1 MPDAPRLSPRSGP
14 LDLLAGAAIPVR
26 AGLLLLRTP
35 RLRALSL
42 LCAGVTLVIFV
53 GWAVVLWHMLPG
65 WAQLVWTPSEGLS
78 RGLWTIAVVIAGTLG
93 WLLGAATLPLLAL
106 APLQDSLV
114 DATEAAVGAPPAPPV
129 GPIPG
134 PAAGGDGLRTYL
146 RAGPGAAVGS
156 SGIDASAA
164 VVPAAAPLWTAAG
177 VAWTALWICAEYLD
191 APMVRHQRPFR
202 EMRRV
207 LAGRPALSLGFG
219 LVLTVLLWVPLLNLF
234 LVPLAVCAGT
244 LLYRSLVSAGTLS

>member
-26 AGLLLLRTP
+26 AGLLLLRSP

-42 LCAGVTLVIFV
+42 LCAGVTLAIFV

-78 RGLWTIAVVIAGTLG
+78 RGLWKIAVVIAGTLG
-93 WLLGAATLPLLAL
+93 WFLGAATLPLLAL

-129 GPIPG
+129 GPIR
-134 PAAGGDGLRTYL
+134 GLRLAVMAFGRTFVRVL
-146 RAGPGAAVGS
+146 VLLSGQAALMLLH
-156 SGIDASAA
+156 A

-202 EMRRV
+202 ETRRV